1 MRIGELARRAGVTTK
16 AVRYYESLGL
26 LMPAR
31 LANGY
36 RDYDE
41 RDVRLAREIRA
52 LSGLGIPVERTR
64 PFLDCLAVGH
74 QHADDCPASLAGYRR
89 AIDEL
94 TQRITGLTARRTAL
108 IAHLQEA
115 AHRNSRVSPS
125 DSDDEGADPMH
136 DYLSLPADL
145 PVPEDDGAAAHLPG
159 TAVPPLEL
167 RTTGDTTV
175 RLDALGTGRT
185 VLYVY
190 PLTGRPGTDLPEGWD
205 AIPGARGCTPEA
217 CGFRD
222 HYQELLDAG
231 AVRVFGLSSQD
242 TDYQRE
248 VVERLHLPFDMLSD
262 PARDLARA
270 LDLPTFEVSGLTLY
284 KRLTLIIR
292 DGVIEHA
299 FSPVFPPN
307 EHADQVL
314 TWLRET
320 SH

>member
-1 MRIGELARRAGVTTK
+1 M
-16 AVRYYESLGL
+16 
-26 LMPAR
+26 
-31 LANGY
+31 
-36 RDYDE
+36 
-41 RDVRLAREIRA
+41 
-52 LSGLGIPVERTR
+52 ERTR

-115 AHRNSRVSPS
+115 AHRNSRVSPPPS
-125 DSDDEGADPMH
+125 EGGVDPMN
-136 DYLSLPADL
+136 DYQSLPAGL

-242 TDYQRE
+242 TDYQSE
-248 VVERLHLPFDMLSD
+248 VVERLRLPFDMLSD
-262 PARDLARA
+262 PTHSLAQA
-270 LDLPTFEVSGLTLY
+270 LRLPTFEVSGLTLY

-292 DGVIEHA
+292 DGVIERV
-299 FSPVFPPN
+299 FYPVFPPN
-307 EHADQVL
+307 EHADEVL
-314 TWLRET
+314 TWLRDAPRQARRT
-320 SH
+320 SCGSS